1 MNGSSDEPLSCVL
14 VRSDQEP
21 IVVNL
26 DIASVEEPEEV
37 IWVGPNHPGEGSG

>member
-1 MNGSSDEPLSCVL
+1 MNAQADETLECIV

-26 DIASVEEPEEV
+26 DIPAAENPEQV
-37 IWVGPNHPGEGSG
+37 YWIDPVHPKPAG